1 MMNGESGCGAYDI
14 LKMQRTIL
22 KIQEIMKADP
32 FSAKEP
38 RDEICAI
45 NLEHPENLVIYGLLF
60 PQNSLGA
67 RIVDADKECLIRDL
81 QWQKSVVAKAIEYGR
96 DVVPVRF
103 EALNSARFY
112 RMARLRKRLGI
123 RINLEQIMLPGE
135 VFSQRGKKFRVVFG
149 APVSAADL
157 RSSGKSPKEL
167 AGRLREKVYSL

>member
-32 FSAKEP
+32 FSAKEA

-60 PQNSLGA
+60 PQNSSGT

-81 QWQKSVVAKAIEYGR
+81 QWKQYYLSAKF
-96 DVVPVRF
+96 V
-103 EALNSARFY
+103 
-112 RMARLRKRLGI
+112 
-123 RINLEQIMLPGE
+123 
-135 VFSQRGKKFRVVFG
+135 
-149 APVSAADL
+149 
-157 RSSGKSPKEL
+157 GKSIDEMRKEL
-167 AGRLREKVYSL
+167 CGEAEQF